1 MATLEELKK
10 LIAQRDIIDKQI
22 AKQEQILKE
31 SFKNGV
37 DMHSSLIDSE
47 GFPLANVDVY
57 SVRHARQAV
66 ICARDDRQKLTD
78 RIEALMHELHAI
90 TKQERPSP
98 KRECGSKRKEEGNG
112 NDRAGSEWNFER
124 VQAVMLDTETGLK
137 DGDQILQFRSLHAAT
152 FNDTSRFRRVLQNSI
167 GV

>member
-1 MATLEELKK
+1 
-10 LIAQRDIIDKQI
+10 
-22 AKQEQILKE
+22 
-31 SFKNGV
+31 
-37 DMHSSLIDSE
+37 MHSSLIDSE

-66 ICARDDRQKLTD
+66 ICALDDRQKLTD

-98 KRECGSKRKEEGNG
+98 DRSLPGTKLTSFTSEVTYGLIARECGSKRKEEGNG

-124 VQAVMLDTETGLK
+124 VQAVMLDTETVRRKHDSTESTRKRFTSPRFHWLF
-137 DGDQILQFRSLHAAT
+137 FRALS
-152 FNDTSRFRRVLQNSI
+152 Q
-167 GV
+167 